1 MEQGWSRLLNK
12 QSSGFGPET
21 KTLECK
27 KQIEQQTLLPSI
39 KNSKYLSFCG
49 ELDWVSFLKVHALK
63 CSYPAGTSQHPDHV
77 LQHLRWE
84 LGNISS
90 QLWQRENWVQL
101 HKQQPFVSTCRTG
114 SVLGQIMHQYSIE
127 VQQAE
132 NLFRNFLDTVSVSSS
147 KGLDP
152 SKHHAI
158 QECPLW

>member
-1 MEQGWSRLLNK
+1 MKQAIQQAVKWLWTRNKDTGMQKTNWTTNSPPIHQKQQVPELLWWAR
-12 QSSGFGPET
+12 
-21 KTLECK
+21 
-27 KQIEQQTLLPSI
+27 
-39 KNSKYLSFCG
+39 LSF
-49 ELDWVSFLKVHALK
+49 FKVHALK

-132 NLFRNFLDTVSVSSS
+132 NQFRNFLDTDSVSSS